1 LSLRGAA
8 GCAGAARP
16 IRHCR
21 AAPIYRK
28 IARKIAATAEEHAM
42 TSPSFRPVHELI
54 GDIAARR
61 LSPVDL
67 VEECLARIARL
78 DPRLRAFVSVNA
90 ANARLAAE
98 AADKAVRAGHAV
110 GPLHGIPIAIKDLV
124 EIEGEVA
131 MGGSAA
137 WRGRIAPHTA
147 TLYRRLLA
155 AGMINLGKTH
165 TVEFAYG
172 GWGTNQHLGTPWN
185 PWDAATHRTPGGSS
199 SGSGVAVA
207 ARMAPCAIGTD
218 TGGSVRIPAAWNGI
232 TGLKTTVGRIS
243 TFGVLPLSPTLD
255 TPGPIT
261 RDIEDAALLF
271 GVLQGA
277 DPRDRH
283 TRGVHDVDPLAGL
296 RRGVK
301 GLRLARL
308 PAHERDGIDGEVL
321 AAYDRAVDALAGL
334 GAEIAEVALP
344 ARFAELG
351 AINGRIMSAEAYA
364 ALADLVDD
372 NAQRLDQDV
381 RPRVRAGAAI
391 SSRDYLT
398 ALAERERMKASFAAA
413 IEGVD
418 ALLTPTA
425 VTPAI
430 PIASVDQSGTPA
442 VFTRWVN
449 FLDLCAAAVPNGLT
463 AGGLP
468 TSLQIV
474 CRAYAEPLA
483 LRIGYAYQAAHDW
496 HLRVPPM
503 AA

>member
-1 LSLRGAA
+1 
-8 GCAGAARP
+8 
-16 IRHCR
+16 
-21 AAPIYRK
+21 
-28 IARKIAATAEEHAM
+28 M
-42 TSPSFRPVHELI
+42 TSAAFRPVHALAT
-54 GDIAARR
+54 DIAARR

-67 VEECLARIARL
+67 VDECLARIERL
-78 DPRLRAFVSVNA
+78 EPRLHAFVSVNT

-98 AADKAVRAGHAV
+98 AADKAIRAGHAV
-110 GPLHGIPIAIKDLV
+110 GPLHGVPIAIKDLV

-137 WRGRIAPHTA
+137 WRNRIALHTA
-147 TLYRRLLA
+147 TLMRKLMA

-185 PWDAATHRTPGGSS
+185 PWDDGTHRTPGGSS

-232 TGLKTTVGRIS
+232 TGLKTTIGRIS
-243 TFGVLPLSPTLD
+243 MSGVLPLSPTLD

-261 RDIEDAALLF
+261 RDVEDAALLLT
-271 GVLQGA
+271 VLLGA
-277 DPRDRH
+277 DRRDRH
-283 TRGVHDVDPLAGL
+283 TLGVHDVDPMPDL

-308 PAHERDGIDGEVL
+308 PAHEREGVDAEVL
-321 AAYDRAVDALAGL
+321 AAYDRSVDALTGL
-334 GAEIAEVALP
+334 GAEIVDVTPP
-344 ARFAELG
+344 ARLADLG

-364 ALADLVDD
+364 ALAGLVDD
-372 NAQRLDQDV
+372 SSEPLDENVRL
-381 RPRVRAGAAI
+381 RVRAGAAI
-391 SSRDYLT
+391 SSRDYLM

-413 IEGVD
+413 IESID

-425 VTPAI
+425 VTPAL
-430 PIASVDQSGTPA
+430 PVASIDQNTTPA
-442 VFTRWVN
+442 MFTRWVN
-449 FLDLCAAAVPNGLT
+449 FLDLCAIAVPNGFT
-463 AGGLP
+463 ASGLP

-483 LRIGYAYQAAHDW
+483 LRIGYAYQTAYDW
-496 HLRVPPM
+496 HLRVPPL

>member
-1 LSLRGAA
+1 
-8 GCAGAARP
+8 
-16 IRHCR
+16 
-21 AAPIYRK
+21 
-28 IARKIAATAEEHAM
+28 M
-42 TSPSFRPVHELI
+42 TSPALLPVHTLAA
-54 GDIAARR
+54 DIAARR

-67 VEECLARIARL
+67 VDECLTRIERL
-78 DPRLRAFVSVNA
+78 EPRLHAFVSVNA

-98 AADKAVRAGHAV
+98 AADKAIRSGHAV

-124 EIEGEVA
+124 EIEGEIA
-131 MGGSAA
+131 MGGTAA
-137 WRGRIAPHTA
+137 WRNRIAPRTA
-147 TLYRRLLA
+147 TLMRRLMA

-185 PWDAATHRTPGGSS
+185 PWDANTHRTPGGSS

-207 ARMAPCAIGTD
+207 ARMAPWAIGTD

-232 TGLKTTVGRIS
+232 TGLKTTIGRIS

-261 RDIEDAALLF
+261 RDIEDAALLLT
-271 GVLQGA
+271 VLQGA
-277 DPRDRH
+277 DPRDRQ
-283 TRGVHDVDPLAGL
+283 TAGVRDVDPMPDL

-301 GLRLARL
+301 GLRLGRL
-308 PAHERDGIDGEVL
+308 PREERDGIDADVL
-321 AAYDRAVDALAGL
+321 AAYDRSVASLAVL
-334 GAEIAEVALP
+334 GAEIVDIALP
-344 ARFAELG
+344 ARFADLG
-351 AINGRIMSAEAYA
+351 AVNGRIMSAEAYA
-364 ALADLVDD
+364 ALSHLVDD
-372 NAQRLDQDV
+372 NAQQLDQDV

-391 SSRDYLT
+391 SSKDYLA
-398 ALAERERMKASFAAA
+398 ALAERERMKVSFNAA

-430 PIASVDQSGTPA
+430 PVAAIDQNTTPA
-442 VFTRWVN
+442 MFTRWVN
-449 FLDLCAAAVPNGLT
+449 FLDLCAVAVPNGLS
-463 AGGLP
+463 ADGLP

-474 CRAYAEPLA
+474 CRSYAEPLA
-483 LRIGYAYQAAHDW
+483 LRIGHAYQSAHDW

-503 AA
+503 AE

>member
-1 LSLRGAA
+1 
-8 GCAGAARP
+8 
-16 IRHCR
+16 
-21 AAPIYRK
+21 
-28 IARKIAATAEEHAM
+28 M
-42 TSPSFRPVHELI
+42 TSAAFRPAHILAAE
-54 GDIAARR
+54 IAARR

-67 VEECLARIARL
+67 VEECLARIERL
-78 DPRLRAFVSVNA
+78 EPRLHAFVLVNA

-98 AADKAVRAGHAV
+98 AADKAIRAGHAV
-110 GPLHGIPIAIKDLV
+110 GPLHGIPIAVKDLV

-137 WRGRIAPHTA
+137 WRKRIAPHTA
-147 TLYRRLLA
+147 TLMRKLA
-155 AGMINLGKTH
+155 AAGIINLGKTH

-185 PWDAATHRTPGGSS
+185 PWDPTTHRAPGGSS

-207 ARMAPCAIGTD
+207 ARMAPWAIGTD

-232 TGLKTTVGRIS
+232 TGLKTTIGRIS
-243 TFGVLPLSPTLD
+243 TFGILPLSPTLD

-261 RDIEDAALLF
+261 RDVEDAALLLS
-271 GVLQGA
+271 VLQGKDGH
-277 DPRDRH
+277 DPR
-283 TRGVHDVDPLAGL
+283 TLSVHDVNPMRELG
-296 RRGVK
+296 RGVK

-308 PAHERDGIDGEVL
+308 PAHERDSIDPEVL

-334 GAEIAEVALP
+334 GAEIVDVTLP
-344 ARFAELG
+344 ARFADLG

-364 ALADLVDD
+364 ALAELVDD
-372 NAQRLDQDV
+372 NTQQLDQDV

-391 SSRDYLT
+391 SSRDYLV
-398 ALAERERMKASFAAA
+398 ALAERERMKASFSTA
-413 IEGVD
+413 IDGID

-425 VTPAI
+425 VTPAV
-430 PIASVDQSGTPA
+430 AVDSIDQNTTPA

-449 FLDLCAAAVPNGLT
+449 FLDLCAVAVPNGFT
-463 AGGLP
+463 KGGLP

-483 LRIGYAYQAAHDW
+483 LRIGHAYQDAHAW
-496 HLRVPPM
+496 HQRVPTM

>member
-1 LSLRGAA
+1 
-8 GCAGAARP
+8 
-16 IRHCR
+16 
-21 AAPIYRK
+21 
-28 IARKIAATAEEHAM
+28 M
-42 TSPSFRPVHELI
+42 TSAAFRPVHALAAE
-54 GDIAARR
+54 IAARR

-67 VEECLARIARL
+67 VDECLTRIERL
-78 DPRLRAFVSVNA
+78 EPRLHAFVSVNT

-98 AADKAVRAGHAV
+98 AADKAIRSGHAV

-131 MGGSAA
+131 TGGTAA
-137 WRGRIAPHTA
+137 WRNRIAPHTA
-147 TLYRRLLA
+147 TLMRKLLA
-155 AGMINLGKTH
+155 TGMINLGKTH

-207 ARMAPCAIGTD
+207 ARMAPWAIGTD

-232 TGLKTTVGRIS
+232 TGLKTTIGRIS

-261 RDIEDAALLF
+261 RDIEDAALLLT
-271 GVLQGA
+271 VLQGE
-277 DPRDRH
+277 DRRDRH
-283 TRGVHDVDPLAGL
+283 TLGVHDVDPLADL

-308 PAHERDGIDGEVL
+308 PADERASIDAEVL
-321 AAYDRAVDALAGL
+321 AAYDRSVEALADL
-334 GAEIAEVALP
+334 GADIVDVALP
-344 ARFAELG
+344 AGFAEFG

-364 ALADLVDD
+364 ALAALVDD
-372 NAQRLDQDV
+372 NAQVLDQDV

-391 SSRDYLT
+391 SSRDYLV

-418 ALLTPTA
+418 ALLTPTS
-425 VTPAI
+425 VTPAVPVATI
-430 PIASVDQSGTPA
+430 DQNTTPA
-442 VFTRWVN
+442 MLTRWVN
-449 FLDLCAAAVPNGLT
+449 FLDLCAAAVPNGFT
-463 AGGLP
+463 AAGLP

-496 HLRVPPM
+496 HMRVPPM
-503 AA
+503 AT

>member
-1 LSLRGAA
+1 
-8 GCAGAARP
+8 
-16 IRHCR
+16 
-21 AAPIYRK
+21 
-28 IARKIAATAEEHAM
+28 M
-42 TSPSFRPVHELI
+42 TSAAFCPVHTLSAE
-54 GDIAARR
+54 IAARR

-67 VEECLARIARL
+67 VEEYLARTESL
-78 DPRLRAFVSVNA
+78 EPKLHAFVSVNA

-98 AADKAVRAGHAV
+98 AADRAIRAGHAV

-131 MGGSAA
+131 MGGTAA
-137 WRGRIAPHTA
+137 WRNRIAPHSA
-147 TLYRRLLA
+147 TLVRRLVA

-185 PWDAATHRTPGGSS
+185 PWDDSVHRAPGGSS

-207 ARMAPCAIGTD
+207 SGMAPWAIGTD

-232 TGLKTTVGRIS
+232 TGLKTTIGRIS

-261 RDIEDAALLF
+261 RDIEDAALLLA
-271 GVLQGA
+271 VLQGE

-283 TRGVHDVDPLAGL
+283 TLGLRDVDPMVEL

-308 PAHERDGIDGEVL
+308 PADERGGIDAEVL
-321 AAYDRAVDALAGL
+321 TAYDRSVEALASL
-334 GAEIAEVALP
+334 GAEIVDLMLP
-344 ARFAELG
+344 ARFADLG
-351 AINGRIMSAEAYA
+351 AVNGRIMSAEAYA
-364 ALADLVDD
+364 ALAELVDD
-372 NAQRLDQDV
+372 NAQPLDHDV

-391 SSRDYLT
+391 SSRDYLL
-398 ALAERERMKASFAAA
+398 ALAERERMKALFSTAT
-413 IEGVD
+413 EGID

-425 VTPAI
+425 VTPAPPVAAI
-430 PIASVDQSGTPA
+430 DQNTTPA
-442 VFTRWVN
+442 IFTRWVN
-449 FLDLCAAAVPNGLT
+449 FLDLCAAAVPNGFT

-483 LRIGYAYQAAHDW
+483 LRIGYAYQVAHDW

-503 AA
+503 TV